1 MKHYP
6 HGHGTP
12 SSMMIKWKGGAEEE
26 KFLSLLAAGLHN
38 LHMIVSS
45 ASACFAM
52 LGM

>member
-1 MKHYP
+1 MKHYQ

-12 SSMMIKWKGGAEEE
+12 SSTMIKWKGGAEVE
-26 KFLSLLAAGLHN
+26 KFLSLLAADLHK
-38 LHMIVSS
+38 LHVIVSS